1 MNLFP
6 LGAGKSGE
14 PVLDILKGRA
24 YRRRAMTSKERMDCA
39 MGRTLPDRVPVMCQ
53 MSIGHMLL
61 QTGRSPAA
69 FWNSAEVFV
78 SGLLAAR
85 RAYLFDGI
93 LVSLYGHQRDWE
105 KRVSSQKREGKVET
119 ILWKNGDRTVFPAD
133 GLPQFYPSVGRSAP
147 SLEEFDPVFIP
158 ETIDFIPVSQGLDF
172 FIDPEYPF
180 RAVDLIVE
188 QAGREFSV
196 HGEITSPFDYYLRL
210 FGHVQALIG
219 LLEDPGRARAVLER
233 YSEGLVRLAEELIAH
248 GVDAIKLSSPYAG
261 SGFISPKHY
270 REFVLPYEGRIA
282 KAVRGRAVPIYV
294 HTCGAICDRLEMMV
308 EAGYSGLECLDPPP
322 LGDID
327 LADAKRRVGKT
338 VFIKGNIDPLHVLLN
353 GSVETVE
360 ADARS
365 RLEIGKPG
373 GRYILSSA
381 CSIAPH
387 TPPENIRIL
396 SEVAADAGR
405 Y

>member
-1 MNLFP
+1 
-6 LGAGKSGE
+6 
-14 PVLDILKGRA
+14 
-24 YRRRAMTSKERMDCA
+24 
-39 MGRTLPDRVPVMCQ
+39 MGQTLPDRVPVMCQ
-53 MSIGHMLL
+53 MSIGHILL
-61 QTGRSPAA
+61 KTGGSPVA
-69 FWNSAEVFV
+69 FWNSAEVFA

-85 RAYLFDGI
+85 QAYLFDGI

-105 KRVSSQKREGKVET
+105 KRVSSRKREGE
-119 ILWKNGDRTVFPAD
+119 IEIIIWKNGDKIVFPAD
-133 GLPQFYPSVGRSAP
+133 DLPRFYPSVERQAP
-147 SLEEFDPVFIP
+147 SLDAFDPASIS
-158 ETIDFIPVSQGLDF
+158 ETIDFVPVSQGLDF
-172 FIDPEYPF
+172 FIDPEHPF

-219 LLEDPGRARAVLER
+219 LLEAPGRARAVLER
-233 YSEGLVRLAEELIAH
+233 YSEGLVRLAEKLIAH

-261 SGFISPKHY
+261 SGFISPKLYH
-270 REFVLPYEGRIA
+270 EFVLPYEGRIA
-282 KAVRGRAVPIYV
+282 RAIRSRGIPVYV
-294 HTCGAICDRLEMMV
+294 HTCGAIRDRLEMMV

-327 LADAKRRVGKT
+327 LADAKRRVGKA
-338 VFIKGNIDPLHVLLN
+338 VFIKGNIDPIHVLLK

-365 RLEIGKPG
+365 RLQIGKPG